1 MEFCEVDLDEFCYK
15 QFDRTKKSCSYIPY
29 DKNEF
34 LDKVNE
40 LIRQKRIKVVP
51 GYAGFCKHIFVE
63 NFTEATVETI
73 EINNKNRDLIK
84 TDYISRRDNE
94 LPVLIRWIS
103 KKDVKDILKAK
114 YLDLILYS
122 REQIEKENKETK
134 TVPNRKS
141 NCLYSI
147 ICIKPQ
153 NVDYELPM
161 TPITMLRNTLISE
174 GGSGINLNRDKY
186 LESVKGCSLRGG
198 SALRALLAPALVDE
212 AHQIFGQLPLGDV
225 LLYRFKEAQR
235 VPEGFLRK
243 HINELLSQFL
253 RSGSSGGQSDFPNI
267 SQSGKI
273 KIVNT
278 VHQHSRGLP

>member
-1 MEFCEVDLDEFCYK
+1 MEFCQVDLDEFCYK
-15 QFDRTKKSCSYIPY
+15 QFDKTKKSCSFIPY

-34 LDKVNE
+34 IEKVNE
-40 LIRQKRIKVVP
+40 LIRQKKIKVVP
-51 GYAGFCKHIFVE
+51 GYAGFCKHIFIE

-103 KKDVKDILKAK
+103 KKDVKDIIKAK

-134 TVPNRKS
+134 TVPNKKS

-186 LESVKGCSLRGG
+186 LESVKYWRHHVSII
-198 SALRALLAPALVDE
+198 D
-212 AHQIFGQLPLGDV
+212 
-225 LLYRFKEAQR
+225 
-235 VPEGFLRK
+235 
-243 HINELLSQFL
+243 N
-253 RSGSSGGQSDFPNI
+253 
-267 SQSGKI
+267 
-273 KIVNT
+273 
-278 VHQHSRGLP
+278 

>member
-1 MEFCEVDLDEFCYK
+1 MRLLSAAAQGLLLGRPSAQPLLRVPRAVHPHVERPLLGYLPPPVSHFSTKRNNCTGYDHPRGAPPQLNKTYHSQANFRDTKMEFCQVDLDEFCYK
-15 QFDRTKKSCSYIPY
+15 QFDSTKKSCSFIPY

-40 LIRQKRIKVVP
+40 LIRQKKIKVVP

-103 KKDVKDILKAK
+103 KKDVKDIIKAK

-186 LESVKGCSLRGG
+186 LESVKYWRHHVSII
-198 SALRALLAPALVDE
+198 D
-212 AHQIFGQLPLGDV
+212 
-225 LLYRFKEAQR
+225 
-235 VPEGFLRK
+235 
-243 HINELLSQFL
+243 N
-253 RSGSSGGQSDFPNI
+253 
-267 SQSGKI
+267 
-273 KIVNT
+273 
-278 VHQHSRGLP
+278 

>member
-1 MEFCEVDLDEFCYK
+1 MRLFSAAAQDHLQTNSTQVEMEFCQVDLDEFCYK
-15 QFDRTKKSCSYIPY
+15 QFDKTKKSCAFIPY
-29 DKNEF
+29 DKKEF

-40 LIRQKRIKVVP
+40 LIRKKKIKVVP

-73 EINNKNRDLIK
+73 EINSKNRDLIK

-103 KKDVKDILKAK
+103 KKDVKDIIKAK

-174 GGSGINLNRDKY
+174 GGSGISLNRDKY
-186 LESVKGCSLRGG
+186 LESVKYWRHHVSI
-198 SALRALLAPALVDE
+198 VD
-212 AHQIFGQLPLGDV
+212 
-225 LLYRFKEAQR
+225 
-235 VPEGFLRK
+235 
-243 HINELLSQFL
+243 N
-253 RSGSSGGQSDFPNI
+253 
-267 SQSGKI
+267 
-273 KIVNT
+273 
-278 VHQHSRGLP
+278 